1 MTTAMTTP
9 PTPTTSPTTDRK
21 FIADF
26 APNERFE
33 GIFTICNAQLGTTR
47 NGKPYLRCL
56 LRDRTGELPAR
67 MWSIP
72 EEVFAALPANGF
84 VEAHGETQPYQ
95 GELQL
100 ILHRIARTEP
110 TDEQLRDLL
119 PTSERD
125 PAEMF
130 AELVALLNTIEH
142 PAMKAL
148 CRIYLD
154 DEMLMSQFRV
164 APAAMM
170 LHHAYLGGLL
180 EHTLNLCNVANA
192 TLPFYPRLSRN
203 IVLMGLF
210 LHDLGK
216 TRELQYDQGFGY
228 TDRGQLIGHLVDGA
242 IMLHDKA
249 QTLMREQGIRLPR
262 HALTVL
268 QHIIISHHTK
278 PEFGAAKIPSTPEA
292 VFVGMLDDLDA
303 KTFISLNAARPERS
317 NKSDLGGAFTEKN
330 WALGTKLFRPEPLG

>member
-1 MTTAMTTP
+1 MTTMA
-9 PTPTTSPTTDRK
+9 SDRQ
-21 FIADF
+21 FIIDF

-33 GIFTICNAQLGTTR
+33 GVFTIYNAQLGTTR

-72 EEVFAALPANGF
+72 DDVFRSLPTNGF

-100 ILHRIARTEP
+100 ILHRIAPIEP
-110 TDEQLRDLL
+110 SPDQLRDLL
-119 PTSERD
+119 PASERD
-125 PAEMF
+125 PEEMF
-130 AELVALLNTIEH
+130 AELVELLCGSIEH
-142 PAMKAL
+142 PGLRAL
-148 CRIYLD
+148 LQTYLD
-154 DEMLMSQFRV
+154 DEMLMSQFKV

-180 EHTLNLCNVANA
+180 EHTLMLCNLAKSV
-192 TLPFYPRLSRN
+192 LPYYPQLNSD

-228 TDRGQLIGHLVDGA
+228 TDRGELIGHIVEGA

-249 QTLMREQGIRLPR
+249 QTLMREQGVRLPR

-268 QHIIISHHTK
+268 QHIILSHHTR
-278 PEFGAAKIPSTPEA
+278 PEYGAAKIPATPEA
-292 VFVGMLDDLDA
+292 VFVGLLDDLDA
-303 KTFISLNAARPERS
+303 KTFIALSAARPERA
-317 NKSDLGGAFTEKN
+317 NQHGMGGNFTEKN
-330 WALGTKLFRPEPLG
+330 WALGTKLFRPDPLE

>member
-1 MTTAMTTP
+1 MTTTMSTERT
-9 PTPTTSPTTDRK
+9 
-21 FIADF
+21 FIADY

-33 GIFTICNAQLGTTR
+33 GVFTICNAQLGATR
-47 NGKPYLRCL
+47 NGKPFLRCL

-72 EEVFAALPANGF
+72 EDVFRSLPANGF

-100 ILHRIARTEP
+100 ILHRIAPIEP

-119 PTSERD
+119 PTSERA
-125 PAEMF
+125 PEEMF
-130 AELVALLNTIEH
+130 ADLVAILDTIEN
-142 PAMKAL
+142 PALKAL
-148 CRIYLD
+148 CRVYLD

-180 EHTLNLCNVANA
+180 EHTLNLCNVADA
-192 TLPFYPRLSRN
+192 VLPFYPRLSRD

-216 TRELQYDQGFGY
+216 TRELSYDQGFGY
-228 TDRGQLIGHLVDGA
+228 TDRGELIGHLVDGA

-249 QTLMREQGIRLPR
+249 QTLMREQGIRLPQ

-268 QHIIISHHTK
+268 QHIIISHHAR
-278 PEFGAAKIPSTPEA
+278 PEFGAAKIPATPEA
-292 VFVGMLDDLDA
+292 IFVGMLDDLDA
-303 KTFISLNAARPERS
+303 KTFICLAAARPARS
-317 NKSDLGGAFTEKN
+317 KEFDMGGNFTEKN
-330 WALGTKLFRPEPLG
+330 WALGAKLFRPDPLG